1 MSEAKQRLNEH
12 GMPEYTI
19 TELVV
24 RDDIMKKAKELAS
37 LISTTDEVR
46 MYKEAEKKINT
57 SEKIQTMISNIKK
70 KQKEVVAFES
80 FENPEMVRKIE
91 TEQTELQDELDNLPI
106 VQQFQQTQS
115 DINYLLQLVVSV
127 VRDTVSEKINLDS
140 EVSPPPS
147 NCSE

>member
-1 MSEAKQRLNEH
+1 
-12 GMPEYTI
+12 MPEYTI

-24 RDDIMKKAKELAS
+24 REDILKKAKELAS

-46 MYKEAEKKINT
+46 MYKEAEKKIDNN
-57 SEKIQTMISNIKK
+57 EKIQKMISDIKK

-80 FENPEMVRKIE
+80 FENPEMVKKIE
-91 TEQTELQDELDNLPI
+91 AEQTELQDQLDSLPI

-127 VRDTVSEKINLDS
+127 IRDTVSEKIKLDS
-140 EVSPPPS
+140 EVTPPPT

>member
-1 MSEAKQRLNEH
+1 MSEAKQRVNEH

-24 RDDIMKKAKELAS
+24 REDILKKAKELAS

-46 MYKEAEKKINT
+46 MYKEAEKKIDNN
-57 SEKIQTMISNIKK
+57 EKIQKMISDIKK

-80 FENPEMVRKIE
+80 FENPEMVKKIE
-91 TEQTELQDELDNLPI
+91 AEQTELQDQLDSLPI

-127 VRDTVSEKINLDS
+127 IRDTVSEKIKLDS
-140 EVSPPPS
+140 EVTPPPT